1 MNRIKYLVLALSAV
15 ILSGGAFAADSYLYW
30 MAAEDIVNP
39 LGGDSVTYNYVRVNY
54 GGTVDENGA
63 VTGGNWLS
71 PYVDGVKS
79 SGTVMTAKGAKAG
92 ASYWGDI
99 VGDYN
104 PYASIIFELYNDQ
117 YELVGWNSLIDAGEF
132 LGTSTSPATKM
143 YQLTSVVPEP
153 TSGLLS
159 LFGLAMLALR
169 RRRRA

>member
-1 MNRIKYLVLALSAV
+1 MNRLKYLVLALSAV
-15 ILSGGAFAADSYLYW
+15 ILSGGALAADSYLYW
-30 MAAEDIVNP
+30 MAADDIVNP
-39 LGGDSVTYNYVRVNY
+39 LGGDSVAYNYVRVNY

-63 VTGGNWLS
+63 VTGGDWLS
-71 PYVDGVKS
+71 PYVNGVKS
-79 SGTVMTAKGAKAG
+79 SGTAMTAAGAQAG

-99 VGDYN
+99 SSYN
-104 PYASIIFELYNDQ
+104 PYKSIIFELYNDQ
-117 YELVGWNSLIDAGEF
+117 YELVGWNSLINAADY
-132 LGTSTSPATKM
+132 LGTSTSPASKT

>member
-1 MNRIKYLVLALSAV
+1 MNRIKILVLALSAA

-30 MAAEDIVNP
+30 MASDKIVNP
-39 LGGDSVTYNYVRVNY
+39 LGGNDVEYSYVRVNY
-54 GGTVDENGA
+54 GGSLDADGE
-63 VTGGNWLS
+63 VTGGSWLS

-79 SGTVMTAKGAKAG
+79 SGTAMTAAGAQAG

-99 VGDYN
+99 GSYSSET
-104 PYASIIFELYNDQ
+104 AFIFELYNDQ
-117 YELVGWNSLIDAGEF
+117 FELVGWNTLKNAESF
-132 LGTSTSPATKM
+132 LGTSSTLASGAYT
-143 YQLTSVVPEP
+143 LTTVVPEP